1 MNAVTINQRWV
12 CDATDSRT
20 VDDLPEMYSTVLI
33 SASSSAIAQ
42 TALQGALGLA
52 KSERLELGDNI
63 FRTL

>member
-1 MNAVTINQRWV
+1 MLLIAGQSTTYRK
-12 CDATDSRT
+12 CT
-20 VDDLPEMYSTVLI
+20 VVLI